1 MAKYTVELKELLK
14 DPASKAAWDAALS
27 TYPLYTPQSDD
38 PEVRAVI
45 PTREELNAAI
55 YNHYKYYE
63 IGFETPGRYFDEI
76 EIAMNEIMP
85 KYNQLFKTAEIMAL
99 IDDPFGNVDVT
110 ETYKETHGSTSK
122 TNSTN
127 SNKSNSTN
135 SSKSETESTS
145 DSKTLD
151 SQTPKGNL
159 DKTAADI
166 DSITHADNANWNK
179 TNSNDNSEISGE
191 SETIDEGESETNSE
205 NAGTVEHTFHKKGN
219 QGVNT
224 YAHDMTELRGTVEDY
239 KIQIV
244 EHEKLRDCHMY
255 VF

>member
-1 MAKYTVELKELLK
+1 MARYTVELKELLK
-14 DPASKAAWDAALS
+14 DPSAKAAWDAALS

-45 PTREELNAAI
+45 PTREELNTAI

-63 IGFETPGRYFDEI
+63 IGFETAGRYFDEI

-122 TNSTN
+122 SESTNNNKTNSTN
-127 SNKSNSTN
+127 SSTSKNDSN
-135 SSKSETESTS
+135 S

-159 DKTAADI
+159 EKAAADI

-179 TNSNDNSEISGE
+179 TGSHDESEISGE
-191 SETIDEGESETNSE
+191 SEVIDNGSSLTTGE

-224 YAHDMTELRGTVEDY
+224 YAHDMTELRGTIEDY

-244 EHEKLRDCHMY
+244 ENQKLRDCHMY